1 MKTNLITTS
10 GGVIFRDSRGKRQFF
25 VVKMGEEDRWEFPKV
40 TVRKGESSVRAIL
53 RLTGE
58 MAGMNTRVLEEA
70 GRSTGTTVVG
80 GKSMPQRHFY
90 YLMIYKA
97 GGETLVFNKYLWLEY
112 GNAIKKL
119 ELKKEKDVL
128 RNGREVLKEWEKTK
142 GKRI

>member
-25 VVKMGEEDRWEFPKV
+25 VVKMGEEERWELPKV

-53 RLTGE
+53 RMTGE

-80 GKSMPQRHFY
+80 GKSIPQRHFY

-97 GGETLVFNKYLWLEY
+97 GGEILVFNKYQWLEY
-112 GNAIKKL
+112 GKAIAKL
-119 ELKKEKDVL
+119 EFKKEKDIL
-128 RNGREVLKEWEKTK
+128 RNGREVLKEWEKAR
-142 GKRI
+142 GKKN